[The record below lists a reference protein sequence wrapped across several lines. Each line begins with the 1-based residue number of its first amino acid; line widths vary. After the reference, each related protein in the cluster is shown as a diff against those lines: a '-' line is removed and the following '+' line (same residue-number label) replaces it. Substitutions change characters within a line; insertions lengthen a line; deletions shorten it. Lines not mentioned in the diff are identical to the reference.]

1 MYKLT
6 RWGFM
11 CKTFCKDVVRSEH
24 NVLVSKRLCFP
35 SRGNAFSRLQ
45 EAILVSR
52 GVVIQMCG
60 DTDVL

>member
-11 CKTFCKDVVRSEH
+11 SKTFCKDVVCSEH

-45 EAILVSR
+45 EPILVSR
-52 GVVIQMCG
+52 GVVTQMCFNSA
-60 DTDVL
+60 VI